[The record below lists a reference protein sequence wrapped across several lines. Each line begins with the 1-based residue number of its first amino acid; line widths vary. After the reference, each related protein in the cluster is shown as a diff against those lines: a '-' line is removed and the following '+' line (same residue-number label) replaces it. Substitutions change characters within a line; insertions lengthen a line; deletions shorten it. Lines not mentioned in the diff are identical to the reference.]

1 MAQFSATP
9 SPTFDV
15 YRFSEDAVFSCIYT
29 SYSSVLHT
37 HEDFYEFS
45 LVTYGEFINEYLG
58 EKKLLQKNSLIF
70 FKAGESHAIYSNK
83 PGSIHCS
90 FIVKAPFFENLFSQL
105 FPSDHLKTL
114 KKYEERLLSPV
125 QAEYLANLI
134 NQILDNSSRN
144 QRERLMHL
152 FVYTVLS
159 FFLMEPSASSSQ
171 SSTDQYVDDLLMRL
185 NNLVYLKHK
194 VHEIYSDYPISPS
207 ILITKFKAKT
217 GYTIVQYH
225 TMKKLDHAAQL
236 LASSRLT
243 VTEVCFMLQFSSLS
257 HFSKIFKEH
266 FHMTPKEYQRYHAVY
281 QVPNENR
288 IGLS

>member
-1 MAQFSATP
+1 MAEFSKTP

-15 YRFSEDAVFSCIYT
+15 YRFSEDAVFSCVYT

-45 LVTYGEFINEYLG
+45 LVTYGEFLNEYHG
-58 EKKLLQKNSLIF
+58 KNRLLQKNSLIF

-90 FIVKAPFFENLFSQL
+90 FIVKAPFFEELFSRL
-105 FPSDHLKTL
+105 FPSDNLKML
-114 KKYEERLLSPV
+114 RNYEERLLPPL
-125 QAEYLANLI
+125 QAEYLAGLI
-134 NQILDNSSRN
+134 NQILDNSFKN

-159 FFLMEPSASSSQ
+159 FFLMEPSKAAAI
-171 SSTDQYVDDLLMRL
+171 SSTDQYVEDLLTRL
-185 NNLVYLKHK
+185 NNMVYLKHK
-194 VHEIYSDYPISPS
+194 VHEIYEDYPISPS

-257 HFSKIFKEH
+257 HFSKIFKEY
-266 FHMTPKEYQRYHAVY
+266 FHMTPKEYQRYHAIY
-281 QVPNENR
+281 QVPNENL